1 MKGYNDNIEELTL
14 ANSDF
19 RRVLYT
25 ASTSNWRS

>member
-19 RRVLYT
+19 RRVLT
-25 ASTSNWRS
+25 LASTSNWC